1 MGVESCL
8 KSSLRQISAKNVS
21 SIFFLSL
28 VALYFLWL
36 LNNLTDRLGGFL
48 WCIKKKKKKSIIG
61 FSSLVKYSF
70 IVVKTHL
77 IPACG

>member
-28 VALYFLWL
+28 VTLYFLWL

-48 WCIKKKKKKSIIG
+48 WCIKKKKSIIG
-61 FSSLVKYSF
+61 FSSLVKHSF

>member
-1 MGVESCL
+1 MGDESCL

-36 LNNLTDRLGGFL
+36 LNNLTDQLGGFL
-48 WCIKKKKKKSIIG
+48 WCIKKKSIIG
-61 FSSLVKYSF
+61 FSSLVKHSF

>member
-8 KSSLRQISAKNVS
+8 KSSLRQISAKKVS

-28 VALYFLWL
+28 VVLYFLWL
-36 LNNLTDRLGGFL
+36 LNNLTDQLAGFL
-48 WCIKKKKKKSIIG
+48 WCIKKKSIIG
-61 FSSLVKYSF
+61 FSSLVKHAF
-70 IVVKTHL
+70 IVVMTHL